1 MRLKLQKV
9 HFESEWDLTFSE
21 DDLSMLVSAL
31 ANYPLNA
38 SRQWDAERLTI
49 NILQQVG
56 YLDDN
61 KEVIDKSNEWSYN
74 IWQEGIHGKYRRER
88 YNELGIGGFFKQ
100 KRREVIRDRG
110 QPDVLVVDR
119 PVVSDEVIQ

>member
-1 MRLKLQKV
+1 MKLKLQRV

-21 DDLSMLVSAL
+21 DELSMLVHAL

-56 YLDDN
+56 YLDENQKVVD
-61 KEVIDKSNEWSYN
+61 EGNEWNYN
-74 IWQEGIHGKYRRER
+74 NWQEGIHGKYRRSS
-88 YNELGIGGFFKQ
+88 YNELRVGHFFKE
-100 KRREVIRDRG
+100 KRWEEIEKRG
-110 QPDVLVVDR
+110 EPDVLVVDR
-119 PVVSDEVIQ
+119 PVVGNEVIQ

>member
-21 DDLSMLVSAL
+21 GELSMLVSAL

-49 NILQQVG
+49 DILQQVG

-61 KEVIDKSNEWSYN
+61 KKVINKENEWFYDK
-74 IWQEGIHGKYRRER
+74 WQEGIHGGYRRER
-88 YNELGIGGFFKQ
+88 FNEFGLSGFLNQ
-100 KRREVIRDRG
+100 RRKEVMREQG
-110 QPDVLVVDR
+110 EPDILVVNK
-119 PVVSDEVIQ
+119 PVVDDEVIQ